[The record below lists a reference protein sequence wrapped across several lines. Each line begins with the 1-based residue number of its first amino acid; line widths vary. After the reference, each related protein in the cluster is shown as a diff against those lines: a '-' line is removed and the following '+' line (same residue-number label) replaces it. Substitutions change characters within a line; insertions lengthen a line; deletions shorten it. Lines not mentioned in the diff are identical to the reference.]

1 MYPARPTLLVI
12 LGFSSLAILS
22 GLAVSSSPTVT
33 HASPQTPAGK
43 QQFISRCAA
52 CHGED
57 GHGGQL
63 GPNIIDVA
71 NPRATSADAVRR
83 LIRSGIPSAGMPAFA
98 TLSDAEVAAIAAYVM
113 SLKTPAVTQSPAP
126 EEVVPGDVTAGFRYF
141 TNQGNCATC
150 HAIRGRGGV
159 VGPDLVS
166 VGQTRTAAQ
175 IEQALLNPGSLPAT
189 QNNAR
194 RRGGDG
200 EGAPELPLSYSA
212 ATINLN
218 DGKSIRGAL
227 RRETNFDLELMALD
241 NHLYLL
247 PKDQISTVTRDPQS
261 LMPKVQASP
270 DELKNLIA
278 YLALLKGDATA
289 PSTPLP
295 SLDLGKGIDF
305 SRITHPVEGEWPSYN
320 GNIGGNRFSPLTE
333 IDTAN
338 ISQLAPRWMW
348 IMPGTRR
355 ALENT
360 PQVIDGIMY
369 VTGSNE
375 CFALDARTG
384 RQIWHYARPR
394 TKDLVPTGDAV
405 SGINRGVA
413 VLGDRVFMITDN
425 AHLIAL
431 HRYTGQLIWDTEMVD
446 YHQNYG
452 ATQAPLAVGDLIVAG
467 ISGGDEGVR
476 GFLSA
481 YKASTGERVWRF
493 WTVPAPGEPGS
504 ETWVGTSINHPGS
517 STWMTGTY
525 DPEAD
530 ILYWGVGNP
539 GPDFNG
545 DQRKG
550 DNLYS
555 CSILALNPHTG
566 KLIWYHQMTPHN
578 TNDWDATQ
586 TPMLVNADFQ
596 GKPRKLLLQANRNGY
611 FFVLDRLTGDFLT
624 GAPFIHNM
632 TWSSG
637 LELKTGRPIIKEDPT
652 PTTEGT
658 RVCPEGAG
666 ATNWP
671 SASYY
676 PPTGQFLVFAT
687 EACHIF
693 VKNEEPFALGKS
705 FYQGTE
711 RRSPGDP
718 SQKFLRAIDIHTGK
732 ITWEIPNIGGG
743 PLDSGLMATAGG
755 FVFYADANGA
765 IVAADATNGKILWHF
780 ETGQQFKGSP
790 MTYTIDGHQRLVLI
804 AGQTILSL
812 GLR

>member
-12 LGFSSLAILS
+12 VGFSSLAILS

-83 LIRSGIPSAGMPAFA
+83 LIRSGIPSAGMPAFT
-98 TLSDAEVAAIAAYVM
+98 TLSDAEVDAIAAHVM
-113 SLKTPAVTQSPAP
+113 SLKTPAVTQTPAP

-278 YLALLKGDATA
+278 YLALLNGDATA

-333 IDTAN
+333 IDTAH

-369 VTGSNE
+369 STGSNE
-375 CFALDARTG
+375 
-384 RQIWHYARPR
+384 
-394 TKDLVPTGDAV
+394 
-405 SGINRGVA
+405 
-413 VLGDRVFMITDN
+413 
-425 AHLIAL
+425 
-431 HRYTGQLIWDTEMVD
+431 
-446 YHQNYG
+446 
-452 ATQAPLAVGDLIVAG
+452 
-467 ISGGDEGVR
+467 
-476 GFLSA
+476 
-481 YKASTGERVWRF
+481 
-493 WTVPAPGEPGS
+493 
-504 ETWVGTSINHPGS
+504 
-517 STWMTGTY
+517 
-525 DPEAD
+525 
-530 ILYWGVGNP
+530 
-539 GPDFNG
+539 
-545 DQRKG
+545 
-550 DNLYS
+550 
-555 CSILALNPHTG
+555 
-566 KLIWYHQMTPHN
+566 
-578 TNDWDATQ
+578 
-586 TPMLVNADFQ
+586 
-596 GKPRKLLLQANRNGY
+596 
-611 FFVLDRLTGDFLT
+611 
-624 GAPFIHNM
+624 
-632 TWSSG
+632 
-637 LELKTGRPIIKEDPT
+637 
-652 PTTEGT
+652 
-658 RVCPEGAG
+658 
-666 ATNWP
+666 
-671 SASYY
+671 
-676 PPTGQFLVFAT
+676 
-687 EACHIF
+687 
-693 VKNEEPFALGKS
+693 
-705 FYQGTE
+705 
-711 RRSPGDP
+711 
-718 SQKFLRAIDIHTGK
+718 
-732 ITWEIPNIGGG
+732 
-743 PLDSGLMATAGG
+743 
-755 FVFYADANGA
+755 
-765 IVAADATNGKILWHF
+765 
-780 ETGQQFKGSP
+780 
-790 MTYTIDGHQRLVLI
+790 
-804 AGQTILSL
+804 
-812 GLR
+812 

>member
-1 MYPARPTLLVI
+1 
-12 LGFSSLAILS
+12 
-22 GLAVSSSPTVT
+22 
-33 HASPQTPAGK
+33 
-43 QQFISRCAA
+43 
-52 CHGED
+52 
-57 GHGGQL
+57 
-63 GPNIIDVA
+63 
-71 NPRATSADAVRR
+71 
-83 LIRSGIPSAGMPAFA
+83 MPAFT
-98 TLSDAEVAAIAAYVM
+98 TLPDAEVDAIAAYAM
-113 SLKTPAVTQSPAP
+113 SLKAP
-126 EEVVPGDVTAGFRYF
+126 SGGQASSVAQQEIVPGDIDAGFRYF
-141 TNQGNCATC
+141 TNQGNCTIC

-159 VGPDLVS
+159 VGPDLAA

-175 IEQALLNPGSLPAT
+175 LEQALLTPGSLPAT

-200 EGAPELPLSYSA
+200 EGAPELPISYSA
-212 ATINLN
+212 ATITLTH
-218 DGKSIRGAL
+218 GKSIRGAL
-227 RRETNFDLELMALD
+227 RRETNFDLELMGLD

-247 PKDQISTVTRDPQS
+247 PKDQITNIARDPQS
-261 LMPKVQASP
+261 LMPALHASP
-270 DELKNLIA
+270 DDLKNLIA
-278 YLALLKGDATA
+278 YLARLKGDATA
-289 PSTPLP
+289 SSVPLP

-305 SRITHPVEGEWPSYN
+305 SRITHPLEGEWPSYN
-320 GNIGGNRFSPLTE
+320 GNIGGNRFSSLTE
-333 IDTAN
+333 INSSN

-348 IMPGTRR
+348 TMPGTRR

-394 TKDLVPTGDAV
+394 TKDLVPTGDAI

-431 HRYTGQLIWDTEMVD
+431 HRYTGQLVWDTEMVD

-452 ATQAPLAVGDLIVAG
+452 ATQAPLAVGDLIISG

-555 CSILALNPHTG
+555 CSILALNPKTG
-566 KLIWYHQMTPHN
+566 KLIWYHQMTP
-578 TNDWDATQ
+578 TTQ
-586 TPMLVNADFQ
+586 MTGTLRRRRCSSTPTF
-596 GKPRKLLLQANRNGY
+596 RANRASY
-611 FFVLDRLTGDFLT
+611 CY
-624 GAPFIHNM
+624 
-632 TWSSG
+632 
-637 LELKTGRPIIKEDPT
+637 RPI
-652 PTTEGT
+652 
-658 RVCPEGAG
+658 
-666 ATNWP
+666 
-671 SASYY
+671 
-676 PPTGQFLVFAT
+676 
-687 EACHIF
+687 
-693 VKNEEPFALGKS
+693 
-705 FYQGTE
+705 
-711 RRSPGDP
+711 
-718 SQKFLRAIDIHTGK
+718 
-732 ITWEIPNIGGG
+732 
-743 PLDSGLMATAGG
+743 ATATSS
-755 FVFYADANGA
+755 FSIASP
-765 IVAADATNGKILWHF
+765 ATS
-780 ETGQQFKGSP
+780 SP
-790 MTYTIDGHQRLVLI
+790 APPSSTT
-804 AGQTILSL
+804 
-812 GLR
+812 